1 MTEQR
6 VTFCE
11 AIAREEGW
19 DAAGP
24 SKNRCQRNDNPGD
37 ICYGRFAIAHGAT
50 GTDGRFAIFPDA
62 QTGFNAMSALL
73 EASYLGM
80 TLTQAIYRYAPP
92 IENDTERYIRNVCAW
107 TRLTAGDVLTK
118 EILAPPIL

>member
-1 MTEQR
+1 VTENLL
-6 VTFCE
+6 TFCE

-19 DAAGP
+19 DANGP
-24 SKNRCQRNDNPGD
+24 SKNRCQRDDNPGD

-80 TLTQAIYRYAPP
+80 TVSRAIYRYAPP
-92 IENDTERYIRNVCAW
+92 TENDTDRYIRNVCAW
-107 TRLTAGDVLTK
+107 TGLTPESVLTAR
-118 EILAPPIL
+118 ILAPPIL